1 MPGVKQEVLL
11 LTDGRS
17 NCGGDALLAAEGLKD
32 KVDVYA
38 LTIGDHNY
46 RGRKELTEYA
56 SHPINQHLFAVRGF
70 RDLRRLVDY
79 IQDDL
84 KNIKCA
90 PFDLTP

>member
-1 MPGVKQEVLL
+1 MPGVKPEVLI

-32 KVDVYA
+32 KVDVFA
-38 LTIGDHNY
+38 LTIGDQNY
-46 RGRKELTEYA
+46 RGRRELTEYA
-56 SHPINQHLFAVRGF
+56 SYPLSQHLFAVSGY

-79 IQDDL
+79 IQSEL
-84 KNIKCA
+84 RNIKCA